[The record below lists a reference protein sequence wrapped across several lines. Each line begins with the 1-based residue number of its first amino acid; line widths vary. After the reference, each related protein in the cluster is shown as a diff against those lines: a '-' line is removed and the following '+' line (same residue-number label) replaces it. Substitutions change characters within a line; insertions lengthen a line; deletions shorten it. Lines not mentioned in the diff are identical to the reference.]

1 MASKKTPKKPQ
12 LLWTRSDILFDG
24 NEVLGAKPIQDAVAA
39 RAAQN
44 APPDAPTARE
54 RGPNDDY
61 KVQELAREK
70 GLSPAKIRDLFRN
83 EPGVTKLKDENA
95 ICTTRSRMVRMPRG
109 RWPPLLFGIHTRRR
123 GLGAYSPDTNSSRS
137 VSSQCF

>member
-1 MASKKTPKKPQ
+1 MASKKTTEKAR
-12 LLWTRSDILFDG
+12 LLWARPDILFDG
-24 NEVLGAKPIQDAVAA
+24 NEVLGAKPIREAVAA
-39 RAAQN
+39 RAAEN
-44 APPDAPTARE
+44 VPPEIPAGRE

-95 ICTTRSRMVRMPRG
+95 GRKRKRSYVSLRIPRAVAD
-109 RWPPLLFGIHTRRR
+109 RVFKRL
-123 GLGAYSPDTNSSRS
+123 S
-137 VSSQCF
+137 

>member
-24 NEVLGAKPIQDAVAA
+24 NEVLGAKPIQDGVAA

-95 ICTTRSRMVRMPRG
+95 SRKRKRSYVSLRIPRAVAD
-109 RWPPLLFGIHTRRR
+109 RVFKRL
-123 GLGAYSPDTNSSRS
+123 S
-137 VSSQCF
+137 